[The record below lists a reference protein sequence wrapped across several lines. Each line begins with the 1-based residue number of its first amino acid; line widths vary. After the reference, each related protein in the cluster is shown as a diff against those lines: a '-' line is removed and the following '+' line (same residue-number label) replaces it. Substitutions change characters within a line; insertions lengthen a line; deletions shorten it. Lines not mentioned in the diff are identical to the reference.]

1 MKSRKPVEWIAVLTE
16 TGLAGWSRGRGTVRT
31 LPRAAGTSPAAAW
44 EAARPLL
51 DAPRGSAGLVL
62 AADFFA
68 QSIRLPA
75 RQTQGLSDDELRRA
89 LAFEAEPFS
98 QIAPDA
104 GLLAYAPGSPEP
116 DGSRPWEVVQI
127 SRADAETLQR
137 AVRASHLRLAAFGA
151 PPRGFLPDAPDAA
164 DALRA
169 LADGTAT
176 VPLAPPAPRSSDFGL
191 RTSDIRQASLAIALV
206 ACLTTY
212 FAQDAR
218 LQRVR
223 AEVNRREFSAQQ
235 LTALQGELQSLRDQA
250 DAIAHARQEAAA
262 AAARLVAF
270 RGAWAALLR
279 SLSSAG
285 SGGTVVQSLAATG
298 PFAAE
303 VGAFC
308 ADEAE
313 PARAMAA
320 IADDAAPAGWSIHPG
335 RIEASAGSG
344 LVRYTFTSTLDPNAA
359 RTAKEDPAP

>member
-62 AADFFA
+62 ATDFFA
-68 QSIRLPA
+68 QSIRLSA
-75 RQTQGLSDDELRRA
+75 RQTQGLSNEELRRA

-104 GLLAYAPGSPEP
+104 GLLAYAPGAPDP
-116 DGSRPWEVVQI
+116 DGSRPWEVVQV

-137 AVRASHLRLAAFGA
+137 AVRTSHLRLAAFGA

-164 DALRA
+164 DTLRA
-169 LADGTAT
+169 LADGDVTA
-176 VPLAPPAPRSSDFGL
+176 PLVPPAAKSSPLDVPSSTL
-191 RTSDIRQASLAIALV
+191 RQASLAIALV

-218 LQRVR
+218 LQRAR

-250 DAIAHARQEAAA
+250 DAITRARQESAD
-262 AAARLVAF
+262 AAARLGAF

-279 SLSSAG
+279 SLAAAG

-320 IADDAAPAGWSIHPG
+320 IAADAAPAGWSIHPG
-335 RIEASAGSG
+335 RIEAGASGG
-344 LVRYTFTSTLDPNAA
+344 LVRYTFTATLDSDAA
-359 RTAKEDPAP
+359 RTAKEDTTP